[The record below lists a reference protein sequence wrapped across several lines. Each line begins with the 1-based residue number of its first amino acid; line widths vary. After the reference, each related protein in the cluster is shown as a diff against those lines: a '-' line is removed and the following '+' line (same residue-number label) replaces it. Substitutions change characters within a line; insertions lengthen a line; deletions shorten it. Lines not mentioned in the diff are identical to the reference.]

1 MKHFLIYFRLQLKR
15 AGRLLPRMLAVTLLL
30 AVLTALSALLLT
42 GLYDDA
48 DADEP
53 VCIGLVGNLEEG
65 YLAEGLELLQSMDS
79 SRFSL
84 RFLPM
89 ERDEAA
95 RALRRGD
102 IDGYALIPDG
112 FAEALMAGEHRPIT
126 YVSAYG
132 GADIGAQMVREL
144 VETISSLVLETE
156 NAVYGAQN
164 YAADRLPDVNPY
176 SAGDYLVLRYA
187 LRIIDRERLYEIET
201 LDAAEALSLAGYYLC
216 GISLLFLMLWA
227 ISCVPLFAGR
237 SRELGCILQAEGLP
251 SIAQVL
257 AEFFSYVLLMLCG
270 MLAAGLFAGLLL
282 GRFGIA
288 IPELEGI
295 GAGGVLRLLF
305 GALPTVLMIC
315 ALQFLL
321 FELADNTVA
330 GVLLQFLNAVVQGYM
345 AGCFYPSSFF
355 PEALQ
360 RAGAALPA
368 GAAMARL
375 RALLLHEGAAVG
387 PVWLWLLL
395 LLSAAVLLRR
405 RRNRS

>member
-1 MKHFLIYFRLQLKR
+1 MKYFLTYFRLQLKR

-30 AVLTALSALLLT
+30 AVLTALSALLLA
-42 GLYDDA
+42 GLHGDSEA
-48 DADEP
+48 GEP
-53 VCIGLVGNLEEG
+53 VRIGLVGNLEEG

-79 SRFSL
+79 SRYSL

-89 ERDEAA
+89 EESEAA

-102 IDGYALIPDG
+102 LDGYAVIPDG
-112 FAEALMAGEHRPIT
+112 FAEALMVGEHRPIT
-126 YVSAYG
+126 YVSAYN
-132 GADIGAQMVREL
+132 GADIGAQMTREL
-144 VETISSLVLETE
+144 VETISALVLETE

-164 YAADRLPDVNPY
+164 YAAERLPDVNPY

-187 LRIIDRERLYEIET
+187 LRIFDRERLYDMET
-201 LDAAEALSLAGYYLC
+201 LDEAEALSLSGYYLC

-227 ISCVPLFAGR
+227 ISCTPLFAGR
-237 SRELGCILQAEGLP
+237 SRELGRLLQAEGLP
-251 SIAQVL
+251 SSAQVL

-270 MLAAGLFAGLLL
+270 LLAAGLFAGLLL
-282 GRFGIA
+282 GRFGISV
-288 IPELEGI
+288 PELEYI
-295 GAGGVLRLLF
+295 GMGGVIRLLI

-315 ALQFLL
+315 ALQFYL

-345 AGCFYPSSFF
+345 AGCFYPASFF
-355 PEALQ
+355 PEGL
-360 RAGAALPA
+360 RRFGAVLPA

-375 RALLLHEGAAVG
+375 RALLLWDGAAAG

-395 LLSAAVLLRR
+395 LLLAAVILRY